1 MLPVYD
7 YGDGVRLIRNVRN
20 DGTYPGMPVGELL
33 VRRGSLGCVHDI
45 GTYLQDQL
53 IYRVHF
59 LDCGRTVGCRAEE
72 LQLAEAPWVNHAFEF
87 RDQVQTNKVLAIQ
100 GEVRIICG
108 QVGSVEKVLRSLERG
123 VHYHVRFGDDQIY
136 QVPESAL
143 TSAGEPS

>member
-7 YGDGVRLIRNVRN
+7 YGEGVRLIRNVRN

-33 VRRGSLGCVHDI
+33 VRRGALGCVHDI

-72 LQLAEAPWVNHAFEF
+72 LQSADAPWIGNAFEF
-87 RDQVQTNKVLAIQ
+87 REQVMTTKVLAVQ
-100 GEVRIICG
+100 GEVKVISG
-108 QVGSVEKVLRSLERG
+108 QVGCVEKVLRSLKKG
-123 VHYHVRFGDDQIY
+123 VHYHIRFGDDQIY
-136 QVPESAL
+136 LVPESAL
-143 TSAGEPS
+143 MAVGEWS